1 MNLRRRILF
10 VLLPALLLP
19 LATGCG
25 YQLRGSDSGA
35 GAGPDLSDLRLQM
48 PQSEADFARLLRR
61 RLESSGFILHEAD
74 DAAAADF
81 PLLSIGGEAFSG
93 RPASTTVLARAA
105 QVTLRL
111 SIRINLAHDSET
123 LINAETL
130 TVERTH
136 YQDLRNIAGN
146 REEAELLR
154 GEMRAELMAQI
165 LRRLEALNR

>member
-1 MNLRRRILF
+1 MF

-19 LATGCG
+19 LVTGCG
-25 YQLRGSDSGA
+25 YQLRGSGSGA
-35 GAGPDLSDLRLQM
+35 RTTTDFSDLRLQM

-61 RLESSGFILHEAD
+61 RLESSGFTLHEAD
-74 DAAAADF
+74 DAAAAQF

-111 SIRINLAHDSET
+111 SIRINLAHDSENPAVSGET

-154 GEMRAELMAQI
+154 GEMRAELVAQI
-165 LRRLEALNR
+165 LRRLEALER

>member
-1 MNLRRRILF
+1 MF

-19 LATGCG
+19 LASGCG

-35 GAGPDLSDLRLQM
+35 GAASGFSDLRLQM

-61 RLESSGFILHEAD
+61 QLASSGFILHEAD

-111 SIRINLAHDSET
+111 SIRINLADGSES